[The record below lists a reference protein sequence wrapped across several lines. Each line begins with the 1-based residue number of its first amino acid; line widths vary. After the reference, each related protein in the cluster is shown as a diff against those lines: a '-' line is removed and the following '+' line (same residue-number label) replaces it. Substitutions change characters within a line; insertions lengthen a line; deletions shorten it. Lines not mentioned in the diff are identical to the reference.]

1 VNVMRAKVPTPT
13 PRRASRQRPT
23 AAALTAFTL
32 VELMVVMVIITILA
46 SLSLAG
52 MAGAR
57 QRAKIDKTRATIQK
71 IDSVIRPMFDSYR
84 TRRITVSG
92 TNRVTNATTVLT
104 TKRGLMAREMP
115 DSWDEVP
122 STMADYNALS
132 ASYKTAI
139 TRTYTNY
146 RITSTGTA
154 APNSSPEC
162 LYLIVS
168 RSGYEPDALENF
180 RAQEIIDA
188 DGDGN
193 KEFADGWGNP
203 IAFMRWAPGFSSPV
217 QSNAPT
223 AQHDPLDPLNTDANA
238 YALVP
243 LVYSAG
249 PDETYGLITMS
260 VATGSGIDKKDGWT
274 LLNLGS
280 LCSLSVTGATDSSWN
295 TKKAGETDPSN
306 PTAYLDNITN
316 HDLMKK

>member
-1 VNVMRAKVPTPT
+1 MPG
-13 PRRASRQRPT
+13 QRPT

-32 VELMVVMVIITILA
+32 VELLVVMVIITILA

-115 DSWDEVP
+115 ESWDEVP

-132 ASYKTAI
+132 ASYQTAI

-146 RITSTGTA
+146 RIANPGTA
-154 APNSSPEC
+154 STNSSPES

-180 RAQEIIDA
+180 RVQEIIDA

-223 AQHDPLDPLNTDANA
+223 TQHDPLDPLNRDSTA

-249 PDETYGLITMS
+249 PDGNYGLITMS
-260 VATGSGIDKKDGWT
+260 VSTGPSTKEDGWA
-274 LLNLGS
+274 LLPNLNHI
-280 LCSLSVTGATDSSWN
+280 CDITQISVTGATDSAWN
-295 TKKAGETDPSN
+295 GKQAGVADPSN